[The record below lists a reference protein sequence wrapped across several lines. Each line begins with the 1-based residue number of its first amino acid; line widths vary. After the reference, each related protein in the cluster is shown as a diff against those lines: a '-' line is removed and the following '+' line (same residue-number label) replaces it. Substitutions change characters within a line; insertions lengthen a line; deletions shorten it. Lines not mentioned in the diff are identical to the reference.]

1 MPMPKS
7 IKYLLQSFLVFGFI
21 GCVNNSSGN
30 FHFMAIGDVPYHLP
44 EDFGRFE
51 RMIEDLNDQ
60 QPAFTVHVG
69 DTKSGST
76 PCSDEYLQK
85 ILDYFQEF
93 DHPLIYTPG
102 DNEWTDCHR
111 DACGKFDPEDRLDK
125 IRQLYFS
132 KSQSQG
138 KNPLP
143 LKTQNQFEGFEKF
156 VENAFWEMDRISFGT
171 FHIVGSNN
179 NLKLDSAALND
190 EFYEREMANLFWLN
204 HLFEEAKKKQQ
215 KGVVLML
222 HAALNYTDPSNSNG
236 HKSFVALLREQ
247 AMDFKKPVLLLYGD
261 QHRFLVDK
269 PLVGDDRKVLTNFTA
284 VQVFGDH
291 NMHAVKISVNQDD
304 PNLFAVQQHFVTG
317 N

>member
-1 MPMPKS
+1 MYRT
-7 IKYLLQSFLVFGFI
+7 IKYFFQLFLLFGLI
-21 GCVNNSSGN
+21 GCDNKSSGN
-30 FHFMAIGDVPYHLP
+30 FHFMAIGDVPYHHP

-51 RMIEDLNDQ
+51 RMIKDLNEQ
-60 QPAFTVHVG
+60 QPSFTVHVG

-76 PCSDEYLQK
+76 PCSNEYLQK

-111 DACGKFDPEDRLDK
+111 DACGNFDPEDRLDK

-138 KNPLP
+138 NNPLP
-143 LKTQNQFEGFEKF
+143 LKTQNQFEGFKKF
-156 VENAFWEMDRISFGT
+156 VENAFWEMDRVSFGT

-204 HLFEEAKKKQQ
+204 YLFEQAKEKQQ

-247 AMDFKKPVLLLYGD
+247 AMEFKKPVLLLYGD

-291 NMHAVKISVNQDD
+291 DMHAVKISVNQDD
-304 PNLFAVQQHFVTG
+304 PNLFTVQQHFAAG